1 MRATIVEP
9 YDVLLLKLHTEER
22 CACVA
27 REIRTYRRKKEIRIL
42 FITRMDER
50 LTKKIHFVWP
60 RQAHLYIFLVWAR
73 YSSEID

>member
-50 LTKKIHFVWP
+50 LTKKYILFGPVKHI
-60 RQAHLYIFLVWAR
+60 YIFF
-73 YSSEID
+73 